1 MSLVWAQSNDK
12 GVAVSSIV
20 FESIVDAGCGMLR
33 GLKPPETVKLASADQ
48 RYATGELVRRLLA
61 LAWRFR
67 ADCLWSLVLSLVLL
81 LLGIAGL
88 KLLGVVIDVIRFALD
103 PSLPPPVYPFDWQPP
118 AGWPALRIVTALSL
132 AIVVQ
137 AVLRAAFTYAYNMVT
152 ARLTQ
157 GEIVPEL
164 RAQLYAKLQRLSF
177 RFFDVHGSNSIFNRV
192 TGDVQNTRLFVDGVL
207 LQGATM
213 ILTLAAYAVFMWRIQ
228 PALTLACLGV
238 SLPLWWLAQFY
249 SARLRP
255 GYLLNRELTDKMV
268 LLFSETV
275 RGMQTVKGFAAEPH
289 QVRRFEEAND
299 EVSSQQRKIFWD
311 LSVFTPGTQMLSQLS
326 LVILFAY
333 GGWLYVQGKIPLGS
347 GLVVFAGLLQ
357 QFTGQVATISTI
369 ANSVQQS
376 LAAARRVFEVLDTP
390 LDVQNNPG
398 ALPPG
403 RLTGRMIFENVT
415 FGYHAD
421 KPVLADVSFEAKP
434 GQVIGIFGM
443 TGAGKSTLLG
453 LIPRFYDPQAG
464 RILADGKDVRDLEL
478 DPFRRQIGIVYQE
491 TFLFSNTVSAN
502 IAFGHPHATMEQ
514 IERAARIASAHEF
527 ITALPQ
533 GYETVLG
540 ESGVDL
546 SGGQRQRLALARAL
560 LLQPPIL
567 ILDDPTAS
575 VDARTEN
582 EIVSALR
589 EAMAGRT
596 TFVVSSRLSLLRRAD
611 LILVL
616 EDGRLTQTGTHAE
629 LVHRPGPYHETALL
643 QIMDLDEG
651 RSAIPMG
658 TSNAE
663 HSTSN
668 VEMVDGSGMS
678 APTNIKSQAARIAP
692 GRPFDAG
699 SAHVLQ
705 SDGGARG
712 GQGAVAT
719 GAHPPDFPLHKP
731 LRHQAELA
739 VPVDVHPRSA
749 IAGAGVADWPHHH
762 RPDCGP
768 GFVGD
773 LLVCGGVFRS
783 GAVHRG
789 DTFISAS
796 GSRSNW
802 ARRWCTTCGRICSA
816 S

>member
-1 MSLVWAQSNDK
+1 
-12 GVAVSSIV
+12 
-20 FESIVDAGCGMLR
+20 
-33 GLKPPETVKLASADQ
+33 
-48 RYATGELVRRLLA
+48 
-61 LAWRFR
+61 
-67 ADCLWSLVLSLVLL
+67 
-81 LLGIAGL
+81 
-88 KLLGVVIDVIRFALD
+88 
-103 PSLPPPVYPFDWQPP
+103 
-118 AGWPALRIVTALSL
+118 
-132 AIVVQ
+132 
-137 AVLRAAFTYAYNMVT
+137 
-152 ARLTQ
+152 
-157 GEIVPEL
+157 
-164 RAQLYAKLQRLSF
+164 
-177 RFFDVHGSNSIFNRV
+177 
-192 TGDVQNTRLFVDGVL
+192 VDGVL

-255 GYLLNRELTDKMV
+255 GYLLNRELTDHMV

-299 EVSSQQRKIFWD
+299 RVSSQQRRIFWD

-390 LDVQNNPG
+390 LDVQNQPG
-398 ALPPG
+398 ALSPG
-403 RLTGRMIFENVT
+403 RLTGRMVFENVT
-415 FGYHAD
+415 FGYHPD
-421 KPVLADVSFEAKP
+421 QPVLADVSFEARP

-453 LIPRFYDPQAG
+453 LVPRFYDPQRG
-464 RILADGKDVRDLEL
+464 RILADGKDVRELEL
-478 DPFRRQIGIVYQE
+478 DTFRRQIGIVYQE

-502 IAFGHPHATMEQ
+502 IAFGYPHATMAQ
-514 IERAARIASAHEF
+514 IEEAARIASAHEF
-527 ITALPQ
+527 IRALPQ

-560 LLQPPIL
+560 LLQPPVL

-582 EIVSALR
+582 EIMSALR

-616 EDGRLTQTGTHAE
+616 EEGRLTQTGTHAE

-651 RSAIPMG
+651 RSEKVEVG
-658 TSNAE
+658 NA
-663 HSTSN
+663 
-668 VEMVDGSGMS
+668 
-678 APTNIKSQAARIAP
+678 R
-692 GRPFDAG
+692 
-699 SAHVLQ
+699 
-705 SDGGARG
+705 
-712 GQGAVAT
+712 
-719 GAHPPDFPLHKP
+719 
-731 LRHQAELA
+731 
-739 VPVDVHPRSA
+739 
-749 IAGAGVADWPHHH
+749 
-762 RPDCGP
+762 
-768 GFVGD
+768 
-773 LLVCGGVFRS
+773 
-783 GAVHRG
+783 
-789 DTFISAS
+789 
-796 GSRSNW
+796 
-802 ARRWCTTCGRICSA
+802 
-816 S
+816 

>member
-1 MSLVWAQSNDK
+1 
-12 GVAVSSIV
+12 
-20 FESIVDAGCGMLR
+20 
-33 GLKPPETVKLASADQ
+33 
-48 RYATGELVRRLLA
+48 LA

-67 ADCLWSLVLSLVLL
+67 ADCLWSLVLSVAML

-88 KLLGVVIDVIRFALD
+88 KLLGVVIDVIRHALD
-103 PSLPPPVYPFDWQPP
+103 AAVPAPEYPFGWQPP
-118 AGWPALRIVTALSL
+118 TAWSPLQVVTALAL
-132 AIVVQ
+132 AIVAQ
-137 AVLRAAFTYAYNMVT
+137 AVLRAVLTYAYNMVT

-177 RFFDVHGSNSIFNRV
+177 SFFDQHGSNSIFNRV

-213 ILTLAAYAVFMWRIQ
+213 VLTLAAYAVFMWRIQ
-228 PALTLACLGV
+228 PALTVACLSV
-238 SLPLWWLAQFY
+238 SLPLWWLAHFY

-255 GYLLNRELTDKMV
+255 GYLRNRELTDHMV
-268 LLFSETV
+268 LLFSESV

-299 EVSSQQRKIFWD
+299 LVSSQQRKIFWD
-311 LSVFTPGTQMLSQLS
+311 LSVFTPGTQMLSLMS
-326 LVILFAY
+326 LVILFIY
-333 GGWLYVQGKIPLGS
+333 GGWLFVQGKIPLGG

-390 LDVQNNPG
+390 VEVQSR
-398 ALPPG
+398 ADAIKPP
-403 RLTGRMIFENVT
+403 RLTGRMVFEKVT

-421 KPVLADVSFEAKP
+421 KPVLTDVSFESKP

-443 TGAGKSTLLG
+443 TGVGKSSLLG
-453 LIPRFYDPQAG
+453 LIPRFYDPTAG
-464 RILADGKDVRDLEL
+464 RILADGRDLREL
-478 DPFRRQIGIVYQE
+478 DLDAFRRQIGIVYQE
-491 TFLFSNTVSAN
+491 SFLFSNTVSAN
-502 IAFGHPHATMEQ
+502 IAFGHPHATMDQ

-527 ITALPQ
+527 ITTLPQ

-560 LLQPPIL
+560 LLQPPLL

-589 EAMAGRT
+589 EAMSGRT

-611 LILVL
+611 VVLVL
-616 EDGRLTQTGTHAE
+616 EDGRLTQSGTHAE

-643 QIMDLDEG
+643 QMMDLGDV
-651 RSAIPMG
+651 G
-658 TSNAE
+658 TSNIQ
-663 HSTSN
+663 HPTSN
-668 VEMVDGSGMS
+668 IALSG
-678 APTNIKSQAARIAP
+678 NR
-692 GRPFDAG
+692 
-699 SAHVLQ
+699 
-705 SDGGARG
+705 
-712 GQGAVAT
+712 
-719 GAHPPDFPLHKP
+719 
-731 LRHQAELA
+731 E
-739 VPVDVHPRSA
+739 
-749 IAGAGVADWPHHH
+749 
-762 RPDCGP
+762 
-768 GFVGD
+768 
-773 LLVCGGVFRS
+773 
-783 GAVHRG
+783 
-789 DTFISAS
+789 
-796 GSRSNW
+796 
-802 ARRWCTTCGRICSA
+802 
-816 S
+816 